1 MKKKLAKGELAF
13 YIIAGIF
20 TGLGLALA
28 TFGIVGD
35 LLDVTSAQNWI
46 LTAETAVITWSK
58 IPFDWRIWGTLF
70 IAAGVVI
77 AVIDLLYYAKK
88 EDFEN
93 DKALRRAQR
102 LGK

>member
-13 YIIAGIF
+13 YIIAIVI

-46 LTAETAVITWSK
+46 LTAENAVIAWSK
-58 IPFDWRIWGTLF
+58 ISFDWRIWGTIF
-70 IAAGVVI
+70 IAVGVIV

-88 EDFEN
+88 DDFEN
-93 DKALRRAQR
+93 EKALRRAQR